1 MNSEEAIGPIYK
13 TAAYD
18 PTDPQALQFPSLS
31 GIEVLALT
39 TATPAATTHLA
50 LAEDAQ
56 ATATSAARHA
66 EDAWQ
71 LAAGGAVPL
80 NLKLGYQHGV
90 TLILELCGT
99 DVAKASEITL
109 RIQVNDHE
117 WELAGL
123 SGKQAFYKRSWY
135 LTPDWMRKGDNRIV
149 IKLPANA
156 PAAIR
161 VKSVAV
167 MRFNLQRQEQ
177 TFWCWASVASAI
189 QGFFDPSTALTQ
201 SQIVEACLGKATN
214 ETLELARVLTKLGT
228 LVCSHEAVPAL
239 GEIRKQLSNGV
250 PVPVRIGWTETTDG
264 RRKLTKRGHFVVITG
279 VLQSDPRGD
288 DYTMVRVAD
297 PASEAAAYWAYGVFK
312 NSYKFTGMLTH
323 FYILKKQGNAN
334 PGGQS

>member
-13 TAAYD
+13 TAAFD
-18 PTDPQALQFPSLS
+18 PMDPQALQLPSLS
-31 GIEVLALT
+31 GLEVLALT
-39 TATPAATTHLA
+39 TDTPVATEHLA

-56 ATATSAARHA
+56 TLATPAVPT
-66 EDAWQ
+66 EEQAWQ
-71 LAAGGAVPL
+71 LVAGGALPL
-80 NLKLGYQHGV
+80 NLKLAYQHGV
-90 TLILELCGT
+90 TLIIELSGT
-99 DVAKASEITL
+99 DAANEITL

-123 SGKQAFYKRSWY
+123 SGKQEFYKRSWY
-135 LTPDWMRKGDNRIV
+135 LPPDWMRQGHNRIA
-149 IKLPANA
+149 IKLPDNA
-156 PAAIR
+156 HAPIR
-161 VKSVAV
+161 LKSVAV

-177 TFWCWASVASAI
+177 SFWCWAAVASGI
-189 QGFFDPSTALTQ
+189 QSFFDPNAVLTQ
-201 SQIVEACLGKATN
+201 SQIVEACLGNN
-214 ETLELARVLTKLGT
+214 ENKTLELARALTRLGT

-239 GEIRKQLSNGV
+239 GEIRKHLSNGM
-250 PVPVRIGWTETTDG
+250 PVPVRIGWTEIKDG
-264 RRKLTKRGHFVVITG
+264 QRKLTKRGHFVVITG

-297 PASEAAAYWAYGVFK
+297 PANDMAAYWAYGVFK